1 MINCIR
7 LILIISLLS
16 CVFYIRTEPANAA
29 LDEPWLEGASGY
41 DRALKLQKEL
51 KVPLIVYFYT
61 DWCPYCRDLDAE
73 YFPHPAVEEYLR
85 RVVKVRINP
94 EDGPAERAI
103 GDRYDVTGYPR
114 FYVIRSPLS
123 VPRNLQP
130 FRRSGVLTPEQFA
143 MACQQAAPVS
153 LQNMRSAS
161 QSASVAVNVTTPS
174 VRKAT
179 GRTSGTVTVG
189 PTALPKVVA
198 DASLPSLDTVL
209 QKYVDAI
216 GGKDAL
222 AKVTTRVIKGRVDL
236 AGVSRGGKMESFMKA
251 PNRSLTVLEMGP
263 LGVTKQGFDG
273 STGWYFSKSGG
284 MRNLK
289 GPELAS
295 AIADAEFYRDLRI
308 KELYATTKLLGKTKS
323 GYRELYVVQAV
334 PRGGSAEYFY
344 FDVETGLLFRRDTTR
359 QTSAGMARAEIYYG
373 DWREVDGIRLP
384 FNITQSMPRMNL
396 EFTVEEVKHNV
407 AIEEAVFRRP

>member
-1 MINCIR
+1 MINWVR
-7 LILIISLLS
+7 LVLIVSLVS
-16 CVFYIRTEPANAA
+16 FIFYVRTEPANAA
-29 LDEPWLEGASGY
+29 LDVPWLEGASGY

-61 DWCPYCRDLDAE
+61 DWCPYCRDLETE

-85 RVVKVRINP
+85 GVVKVRVNP

-103 GDRYDVTGYPR
+103 GDKYDVTSYPR
-114 FYVIRSPLS
+114 FYVIPNPSS
-123 VPRNLQP
+123 VPRNVQP
-130 FRRSGVLTPEQFA
+130 FRQRGALTPEQFA
-143 MACQQAAPVS
+143 LVCRQVAPVAF
-153 LQNMRSAS
+153 QNMRSAS
-161 QSASVAVNVTTPS
+161 QSSSAAVNVTTPAG
-174 VRKAT
+174 RN
-179 GRTSGTVTVG
+179 RTSGASMGG
-189 PTALPKVVA
+189 PAALPKVVT

-222 AKVTTRVIKGRVDL
+222 AKLTTRVIKGKVDV

-273 STGWYFSKSGG
+273 QAGWYFSKSGG
-284 MRNLK
+284 TRNLK
-289 GPELAS
+289 GPELA
-295 AIADAEFYRDLRI
+295 AITAEADFYRDLRI

-334 PRGGSAEYFY
+334 PRGGGAEYFY

-359 QTSAGMARAEIYYG
+359 QTSAGMARAEIHYG

-407 AIEEAVFRRP
+407 SIEEAVFRRP

>member
-1 MINCIR
+1 MINWTR

-16 CVFYIRTEPANAA
+16 CVFIRTEPANA
-29 LDEPWLEGASGY
+29 EPWLEGASGY
-41 DRALKLQKEL
+41 ARAVKLQQQL

-61 DWCPYCRDLDAE
+61 DWCPYCRDLDTE
-73 YFPHPAVEEYLR
+73 YLTHPAVEEYLR
-85 RVVKVRINP
+85 GVVKVRINP
-94 EDGPAERAI
+94 EDGPAEREI
-103 GDRYDVTGYPR
+103 GNRYDVHSYPR
-114 FYVIRSPLS
+114 FYVIRTPSS
-123 VPRNLQP
+123 APRNLQP
-130 FRRSGVLTPEQFA
+130 FRRSGALTPEQFA
-143 MACQQAAPVS
+143 MVCQQAAPVS
-153 LQNMRSAS
+153 LQNTRSAS
-161 QSASVAVNVTTPS
+161 QSSSVAVNVT
-174 VRKAT
+174 K
-179 GRTSGTVTVG
+179 
-189 PTALPKVVA
+189 PTASLPKFIN

-222 AKVTTRVIKGRVDL
+222 AKLTTRVIKGKVDL

-273 STGWYFSKSGG
+273 HAGWYFSKSGG

-289 GPELAS
+289 GPELAVVT
-295 AIADAEFYRDLRI
+295 ADADFYRDLRI

-407 AIEEAVFRRP
+407 PIEEAVFRRP